1 MRALTAIKVQYRK
14 ACQLTKRLVNDIGG
28 FAAVEF
34 AMIAPVMIVM
44 LLGVVEVSDASTV
57 SVRVIDIS
65 GAVADMVARCTNGI
79 ATKDLDDVFRISDAL
94 MGRYPRSPLYVEV
107 IELNSSAQGVITV
120 GWSYDKNHA
129 QPLAGGTPYTKLPV
143 GLLAPGGSMIVSV
156 AKYKYRSPIGRYIH
170 GIMTLQHTAYNLP
183 RGSQAVALGNTKC
196 NSKV

>member
-1 MRALTAIKVQYRK
+1 MFVITGIMRQYRK
-14 ACQLTKRLVNDIGG
+14 ARLLAKRLAGDIGG

-79 ATKDLDDVFRISDAL
+79 STKDLNDVFRISDAL
-94 MGRYPRSPLYVEV
+94 MGRYSRMPLYIEV
-107 IELNSSAQGVITV
+107 IEVKSDVNGVLTV

-129 QPLAGGTPYTKLPV
+129 SPLAAGSPYNKLPV
-143 GLLAPGGSMIVSV
+143 GLLTPNGSIIVAV
-156 AKYKYRSPIGRYIH
+156 AKYKYRSPVGRYIH
-170 GIMTLQHTAYNLP
+170 GVMTLQHTSYNLP
-183 RGSQAVALGNTKC
+183 RGSQAVNLGATKC
-196 NSKV
+196 NAKV